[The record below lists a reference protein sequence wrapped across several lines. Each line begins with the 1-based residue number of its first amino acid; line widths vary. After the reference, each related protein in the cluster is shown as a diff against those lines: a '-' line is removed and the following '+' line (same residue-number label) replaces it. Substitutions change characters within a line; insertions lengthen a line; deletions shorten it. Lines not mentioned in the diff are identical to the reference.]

1 MFAFYSIHKLIPVT
15 KTTSPN
21 KPILKLVP
29 YYVQVKLFKFGFVC
43 RLK

>member
-29 YYVQVKLFKFGFVC
+29 YYVQEKVFQI
-43 RLK
+43 